1 MVPTASTL
9 CFSVCASLL
18 YLKTFTGRGQK
29 INYFKMNIMEEITL
43 LKTENAALMLN
54 YIEKIQ
60 FIIWK
65 FSKAEFSVPV
75 SHGKSSSTK
84 LDIFSA
90 LWCVYQTLFLSNIW
104 LSSLRV

>member
-60 FIIWK
+60 FII
-65 FSKAEFSVPV
+65 
-75 SHGKSSSTK
+75 
-84 LDIFSA
+84 
-90 LWCVYQTLFLSNIW
+90 
-104 LSSLRV
+104 